1 MKSAFL
7 ALALGLLTFGPQGGS
22 SQAPKRPEAG
32 KPAPLLRLNDQRG
45 EIVELG
51 GKRANWSVL
60 AFFPKAATPG

>member
-1 MKSAFL
+1 MKTIFL
-7 ALALGLLTFGPQGGS
+7 ALTLALLTGS
-22 SQAPKRPEAG
+22 LQTTQAPKRPEAG
-32 KPAPLLRLNDQRG
+32 KPAPTLRLNDHRG